1 MVSEFE
7 RSVCKIMVE
16 SVNVGIDLND
26 KEKMHCYMHI
36 GRGRVLI

>member
-7 RSVCKIMVE
+7 RSVCKLMVE
-16 SVNVGIDLND
+16 SVNVGVDLND
-26 KEKMHCYMHI
+26 KEKHFYMHI